1 MIWGYCRRMAQT
13 ILCQPFDPSSKKSK
27 LGGWS
32 TTPWAAT
39 PAAAHQRCSRE
50 RLRIPSLS
58 RLTKRA
64 HWCGGHR
71 WSRQRIW
78 RGQTSLPTSCIRHWK
93 GPPWSLPPD
102 SKIQKR
108 FCCDCFV
115 SIQGLIGSHY
125 QGSTLKSKTLKS
137 LLSEFWLV
145 TVRVYTRCN
154 TCIWH
159 ITTLINISTMP
170 FIMIIST

>member
-1 MIWGYCRRMAQT
+1 LQENGTDNPLATLRS
-13 ILCQPFDPSSKKSK
+13 ILQKIEAGGVVDYT
-27 LGGWS
+27 LGGH
-32 TTPWAAT
+32 A
-39 PAAAHQRCSRE
+39 CSRPPAVQQGKAPDSFTVSPDE
-50 RLRIPSLS
+50 ASPLM
-58 RLTKRA
+58 
-64 HWCGGHR
+64 
-71 WSRQRIW
+71 W
-78 RGQTSLPTSCIRHWK
+78 RPQVIQAKNLKGQTSLPTSCIRHWK
-93 GPPWSLPPD
+93 GPPWSLPLD
-102 SKIQKR
+102 SKIQKT

-115 SIQGLIGSHY
+115 SIQGLIGSHH

-145 TVRVYTRCN
+145 TVTVYTLCN